1 MKKNTLSSI
10 LGRFTAKQAAST
22 RLYVVVQPG
31 ALFFSSS
38 VVSEL
43 PSHLALND
51 KPWQQVLLDTLRGC
65 AVANVMVDVVLHSSL
80 YKTYQIDKPNIP
92 EEELRQALPFLLKDL
107 LSERISDVVLDYLPL
122 SVNNKLQ
129 VYVADKAMISQL
141 YQSLKTVSIELG
153 RVLVEDEVWGHS
165 AGELNHFLL
174 LQRSQH
180 GPFRVCAFVDAQN
193 AFQRTMR
200 GITPPLTGV
209 ASSILQLDGIA
220 LELQRSIDYLSSQL
234 RSASLHKMLICCDE
248 ESQQEI
254 VDALNERL
262 SVKVA
267 LLSEQSLA
275 DEQPLPTD
283 QVLSSGDILLRTCEN
298 LQQAEINLFP
308 QELKPKKELFTLATV
323 VSVWAVSAAILVAV
337 TANLYYQQSGYQQ
350 QLLQAQRHQSELQQQ
365 VKQLQQQLAQH
376 KPTAAKEAAIARL
389 QLEIDANR
397 RALEAVA
404 RFDKSQQV
412 GYSPV
417 MRSLANLGRS
427 DISLTR
433 IRLDSQ
439 TLDLTGLAQNPEAI
453 PNWVNQFSTELSLVG
468 RTFEQLKIGR
478 NEQEVVTFELYT
490 QRESE

>member
-1 MKKNTLSSI
+1 MI
-10 LGRFTAKQAAST
+10 ARFTGKESSAT
-22 RLYVVVQPG
+22 RLSVVVQPR

-38 VVSEL
+38 TQYEL

-51 KPWQQVLLDTLRGC
+51 QPWQQVLLEALREYSVVN
-65 AVANVMVDVVLHSSL
+65 AKVDIVLHSSL
-80 YKTYQIDKPNIP
+80 YKTYQIDKPNVP
-92 EEELRQALPFLLKDL
+92 EEELKQALPFLLKDL

-122 SVNNKLQ
+122 SANNKLQ
-129 VYVADKAMISQL
+129 VYVVERALISQL
-141 YQSLKTVSIELG
+141 YQSLKALSVELE
-153 RVLVEDEVWGHS
+153 RVLVEDEIWGHS
-165 AGELNHFLL
+165 AGELQNFLL

-200 GITPPLTGV
+200 GVTPPLTGV

-234 RSASLHKMLICCDE
+234 RSTALHKMLICCDE

-262 SVKVA
+262 SVKVDLLFEPSDSSDPP
-267 LLSEQSLA
+267 LLSGETL
-275 DEQPLPTD
+275 L
-283 QVLSSGDILLRTCEN
+283 QVCEN
-298 LQQAEINLFP
+298 LNHADINLFP
-308 QELKPKKELFTLATV
+308 QELKPKKEYFTLT
-323 VSVWAVSAAILVAV
+323 SVIGVWGVAAGLLLAMSAHF
-337 TANLYYQQSGYQQ
+337 YYQQSGYQQ
-350 QLLQAQRHQSELQQQ
+350 QLSESQRHQSELQQQ
-365 VKQLQQQLAQH
+365 VKRLQQQLAQH
-376 KPTAAKEAAIARL
+376 KPTAAKEAAVARL
-389 QLEIDANR
+389 QLEIDANQ

-404 RFDKSQQV
+404 RFDKTQQV

-433 IRLDSQ
+433 IRLNAER
-439 TLDLTGLAQNPEAI
+439 LDLTGLAQNPQAI
-453 PNWVNQFSTELSLVG
+453 PNWVNQFNSELSLVG

-478 NEQEVVTFELYT
+478 NDQEVVTFELYT
-490 QRESE
+490 QREDDR